1 MAEKM
6 IFKNPNEVVAYL
18 DEGAYKDALKWIPSD
33 VLHMIGL
40 LQNTGRCNEENAQK
54 VIAAIEQMPPTSKEL
69 LAWRCGDM
77 KGAGKGFVSAT
88 LWEDVAKKYQG
99 LFNRVHPIVIC
110 SGARFLPF
118 VPVNSML
125 YGVHDDPELEI
136 LLDVKH
142 LVKRGGIYQYV

>member
-18 DEGAYKDALKWIPSD
+18 DEGAYKDALKGIPSD

-40 LQNTGRCNEENAQK
+40 LQNTGRCNEENTQK

>member
-1 MAEKM
+1 MADKM
-6 IFKNPNEVVAYL
+6 TFKDPNEVLAYL
-18 DEGAYKDALKWIPSD
+18 RKDAYENALKGVPSD
-33 VLHMIGL
+33 VLHMIGQ
-40 LQNTGRCNEENAQK
+40 LQNTGGCSEENAKK

-69 LAWRCGDM
+69 IAWRCGDM

-99 LFNRVHPIVIC
+99 LFSRVHPIVIC

-136 LLDVKH
+136 LLDVKN
-142 LVKRGGIYQYV
+142 LVKRGSIYQYI